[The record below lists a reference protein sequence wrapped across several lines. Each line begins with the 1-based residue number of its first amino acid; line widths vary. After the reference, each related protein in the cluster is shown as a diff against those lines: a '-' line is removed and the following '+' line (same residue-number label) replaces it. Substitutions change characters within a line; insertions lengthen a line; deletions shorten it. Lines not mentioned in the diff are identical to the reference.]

1 MCLKEQPCKPKL
13 NFLHI
18 SSLSFFNACKCQN
31 TCRFIRNADF
41 GLLPGFWA
49 NTFLHAEDHKCIA
62 LSTLIKRHSYTKA
75 FCEFK
80 ILAHD
85 FFPIMPMI
93 LALNKNDIVLL
104 RPVDVSVKIQCDTLV
119 KYLVQHKVRGSEI
132 LGKNATSKLKNVL
145 LLCPKSRK

>member
-1 MCLKEQPCKPKL
+1 VF
-13 NFLHI
+13 FL
-18 SSLSFFNACKCQN
+18 SKN
-31 TCRFIRNADF
+31 TCRFIHNADF
-41 GLLPGFWA
+41 GPLPGFWA
-49 NTFLHAEDHKCIA
+49 DTFLQPKEHKCIT

-75 FCEFK
+75 FCELK

-93 LALNKNDIVLL
+93 LALNKNDIVLH

-119 KYLVQHKVRGSEI
+119 KYVVQHKVRGSEI

-145 LLCPKSRK
+145 LL